1 MRRDE
6 EESKTYSEENNVVMT
21 TYIVISRAVAD
32 AAKTKIANGR
42 LVDGTKQP
50 VDVHEVWHPSIPH
63 PTVNTIKNNG

>member
-21 TYIVISRAVAD
+21 TYIVMAD
-32 AAKTKIANGR
+32 AVKTKIANGR
-42 LVDGTKQP
+42 LVDGTA

-63 PTVNTIKNNG
+63 PTVNTIKNIG